1 MYNNMKIVILIL
13 LLFTGGGVADA
24 QRHYKRISALEAGY
38 GTNIFGEADN
48 FANISFSKYIDRE
61 SYWKAGLNYLEKG
74 FDYSYS
80 VVPDASQ
87 LGIMPAMENLEQ
99 KGTARNWFVN
109 GSYNR
114 TIASNLKSI
123 YWNMGIGC
131 FLGTEYTKHP
141 SEEYQFIIGPEIG
154 TEIELFILPKLAITL
169 GIKEMWS
176 PLSLKKWNTVWN
188 AGLKVLL
195 YK

>member
-1 MYNNMKIVILIL
+1 MYSNMKIVILIL
-13 LLFTGGGVADA
+13 LLFTGAGVTMA
-24 QRHYKRISALEAGY
+24 QRHYKRISALEGSY
-38 GTNIFGEADN
+38 GTNIFGKADN
-48 FANISFSKYIDRE
+48 TANISFSKYINRT
-61 SYWKAGLNYLEKG
+61 SYWKAGLNYFEKS
-74 FDYSYS
+74 FNYS
-80 VVPDASQ
+80 VNTGTSQ
-87 LGIMPAMENLEQ
+87 PTGIIPVIEDQNLEE
-99 KGTARNWFVN
+99 TARNWLVN

-123 YWNMGIGC
+123 YWNIGIGC

-154 TEIELFILPKLAITL
+154 TEIELFILPKLAFTV
-169 GIKEMWS
+169 GFKEMWS
-176 PLSLKKWNTVWN
+176 PLSIKKWNTIWN

>member
-1 MYNNMKIVILIL
+1 MYSNMKIVILIL
-13 LLFTGGGVADA
+13 LLFTGAGVTMA
-24 QRHYKRISALEAGY
+24 QRHYKRISALEGSY
-38 GTNIFGEADN
+38 GTNIFGKADN
-48 FANISFSKYIDRE
+48 TANISFSKYINRT
-61 SYWKAGLNYLEKG
+61 SYWKAGLNYFEKS
-74 FDYSYS
+74 FNYS
-80 VVPDASQ
+80 VNTDTSQ
-87 LGIMPAMENLEQ
+87 PTGIIPVIEDQNLEE
-99 KGTARNWFVN
+99 TARNWFVN

-123 YWNMGIGC
+123 YWNIGIGC

-154 TEIELFILPKLAITL
+154 TEIELFILPKLAFTV
-169 GIKEMWS
+169 GFKEMWS
-176 PLSLKKWNTVWN
+176 PLSIKKWNTIWN